1 MERLLAEQHGTRAP
15 RTAMLQSYDYEDDG
29 IDDGTHIPDLRLPG
43 DDDEDDDNPED
54 SQPRKRAKTEPD
66 LASQEELALRLLGAQ
81 A

>member
-1 MERLLAEQHGTRAP
+1 
-15 RTAMLQSYDYEDDG
+15 MLPSDDDEDDEIDEG
-29 IDDGTHIPDLRLPG
+29 IHIPDLRLPG
-43 DDDEDDDNPED
+43 DDDEGDDNPED

>member
-1 MERLLAEQHGTRAP
+1 MGSEMCIRDR
-15 RTAMLQSYDYEDDG
+15 
-29 IDDGTHIPDLRLPG
+29 PG
-43 DDDEDDDNPED
+43 DDDEGDDNPED